1 MDSRIA
7 ASVAGA
13 AATAPMTAVMM
24 ALHQILPGEPSQ
36 PLPPRI
42 IAENVADA
50 TGADHVM
57 DNMHESHKQATT
69 LAAHFGYGA
78 AAGAAYIP
86 FAGKSGLPPAAEGAL
101 FGLAVWGGSYLGLM
115 PATGLYKSAADDAPS
130 RNTLMIAAHLVWGAS
145 LGVIYNTL
153 RKRTVEGF

>member
-24 ALHQILPGEPSQ
+24 ALHNALPGEPQ
-36 PLPPRI
+36 TPLPPRVI
-42 IAENVADA
+42 TENAAEAAGAGDA
-50 TGADHVM
+50 M
-57 DNMHESHKQATT
+57 DNMDEGSRKAAT

-78 AAGAAYIP
+78 AAGIAYIP
-86 FAGKSGLPPAAEGAL
+86 LAGKSGLPPAAEGAL

-115 PATGLYKSAADDAPS
+115 PATGLYKSATEDAGA
-130 RNTLMIAAHLVWGAS
+130 RNALMITAHLVWGAS
-145 LGVIYNTL
+145 LGIFYSML
-153 RKRTVEGF
+153 RKRDIEGF

>member
-7 ASVAGA
+7 ASIAGA
-13 AATAPMTAVMM
+13 AATVPMTAVMV
-24 ALHQILPGEPSQ
+24 ALHQILPGEPSA

-42 IAENVADA
+42 ITESIAEAA
-50 TGADHVM
+50 GAERVM
-57 DNMHESHKQATT
+57 DEMSEPQKKATT

-86 FAGKSGLPPAAEGAL
+86 FAGKSSLAPAAEGAL

-115 PATGLYKSAADDAPS
+115 SATRLYKSATDEAAA

-145 LGVIYNTL
+145 LGVLYDAL
-153 RKRTVEGF
+153 RKRDIEGF